1 MKLFFKLLKFSKPYH
16 HYIPEYIVYVFFF
29 TIFGLLNFVMIIP
42 LLDFLFKD
50 NPISQP
56 ASFPAFSFSTSY
68 LQELFRY
75 YAWQFSAGENQKFKL
90 LVYITLLLL
99 AITTLKNF
107 FGFMSQ
113 KVLARMRVNLV
124 RNIRNQLFDKLTNTS
139 IGFYHSRQKGQLLS
153 TLSNDVSEIEN
164 TVVTSIQVLFRDP
177 FAIILTFTALFII
190 SKELTLFT
198 IIFFPVSGVVIN
210 KISRGLRK
218 KSVESQSLLGSLMS
232 YTDEMIT
239 GNRVIKVF
247 NAESFVQRQYRKL
260 NDKYTRV
267 VKRIVTNRELAS
279 PLSEVLGVGVIA
291 VIIIYGGHLVLS
303 GDGGLTASMFLG
315 YLGLYFSILNP
326 AKNIGQAYANL
337 QRGMVSGARVFEILE
352 QEDAIRDMPEA
363 VVMDDFRE
371 EIVFDHVD
379 FSYSGE
385 AVVLKDFNLRI
396 GKGKTIALV
405 GESGAGKSTIA
416 DLIPRFYDVTGGRIL
431 VDGTD
436 IRGITMDSLRRR
448 MSMVT
453 QEAIL
458 FNDTVFNNIAFGM
471 DDVSVERVVEAARVA
486 NAHEFIEKL
495 EDGYQT
501 IIGDRGMRLSG
512 GQRQRLTIARAIL
525 KDAPIII
532 MDEATS
538 ALDTE
543 SERLVQDAI
552 NRLTQ
557 NRTGIIIAHRLST
570 ISHADEIIV
579 LQHGSIAERG
589 THQELMQ
596 KDGYYKKLVEMQ
608 QLGEKNEE

>member
-431 VDGTD
+431 MDGTD
-436 IRGITMDSLRRR
+436 IRGITMDSLRRQ

>member
-56 ASFPAFSFSTSY
+56 ASFPAFSFSTGY

-239 GNRVIKVF
+239 GNRVIKAF
-247 NAESFVQRQYRKL
+247 NAESFVQQQYRKL
-260 NDKYTRV
+260 NDKYTKV

-303 GDGGLTASMFLG
+303 GDSGLTASMFLG

-352 QEDAIRDMPEA
+352 QEDAIRDMSEA

-385 AVVLKDFNLRI
+385 TVVLKDFNLRI

-431 VDGTD
+431 MDGTD
-436 IRGITMDSLRRR
+436 IKSITMDSLRRR

-471 DDVSVERVVEAARVA
+471 DDVSMERVIEAAKVA

-579 LQHGSIAERG
+579 LQHGGIAERG

>member
-56 ASFPAFSFSTSY
+56 ASFPAFSFSTGY

-471 DDVSVERVVEAARVA
+471 DDVSMERVVEAARVA

>member
-431 VDGTD
+431 MDGTD

-471 DDVSVERVVEAARVA
+471 DDVSVERVVEAASVA

-552 NRLTQ
+552 NRLTK